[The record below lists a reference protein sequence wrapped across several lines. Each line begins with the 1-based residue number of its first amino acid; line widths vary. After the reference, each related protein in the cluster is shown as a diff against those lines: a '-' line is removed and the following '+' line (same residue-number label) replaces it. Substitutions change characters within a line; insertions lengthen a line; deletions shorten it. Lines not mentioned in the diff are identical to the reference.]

1 MAKIHNNGGV
11 IGKTL
16 DFNSSDAY
24 TTGSSNKKNS
34 GIWNLSAAVPEPP
47 IPPDYTT
54 FSSYSFSSLNEG
66 TAYNFAV
73 PITDAPP
80 AGTTVTV
87 TASGYTDGGFGASQ
101 FDTAVFNSSGEL
113 TFGFT
118 FPADNTTEGN
128 QTITFTL
135 AATDSAGNATGSA
148 TNTTTLIDTS
158 KTVAYEITSVSDST
172 PNEGNLVEVQFR
184 VSNSTETLYWTTTAG
199 SSDVNPVSGSSSW
212 FSTTTVGNDT
222 WYNHAVTIFIIADS
236 LTEGNEQF
244 TFYLRTGSTSGTIQD
259 SINYTIQDTSKSLL
273 YGVYAVSD
281 STPDE
286 GTTPY
291 VDFYVTNSAPTMY
304 WSIDS
309 GTSDFG
315 TGSGSVNYYTTVSN
329 YPSTNNTAYI
339 YRVNLSV
346 TADATTEGN
355 ENHTVRFRTT
365 STSGTIRA
373 SQVLTVQDT
382 SIEPVDTSWTLQ
394 NVTYNGSPINF
405 FYVGAQETA
414 PSGIF
419 FKPDGTK
426 MYVIGSV
433 GDDVNEYNLS
443 SAWDVSTASYV
454 QQKSIGSQETAPTG
468 IFFKPDGTKMY
479 VVGIVGDDVNEYN
492 LSSAWNVSTASYVR
506 NFSVQAQD
514 GIPTDI
520 SFKPDGTKMYIV
532 GSSGREVNEYNL
544 SSAWNIS
551 TASYVQTFSIATQE
565 TGPGAL
571 FFKPDGT
578 KMYIT
583 GSTGDDVNE
592 YNLSSAWNISTA
604 SYVQNF
610 SIAAQETSPQGIFFK
625 PDGTKMYIVGS
636 GSDTVFQYTVSTPWN
651 VTTSNYIYP
660 TNAYFRIADQELSP
674 QGIFFKPDGTKMY
687 VTGALGDD
695 VNEYNLSSA
704 WNISTASYLQT
715 FSVNAQDTSPSALFF
730 KPDGTKMYVVGSSGD
745 DVNEYNLSSAWN
757 VSTASY
763 LQTFSVAA
771 QDTIPLGIFFKPDGT
786 KMYIVGSLGDIVN
799 EYNLSSAWNVST
811 ASYLQNFSIAAQETS
826 PQGIFF
832 KPDGTKMYV
841 VGSSGDDVNE
851 YNLGTA
857 WNVSTASYVRNFSVE
872 PQEFVPADIF
882 FKPDGEKMY
891 IIGSASDAVLEYDLV

>member
-315 TGSGSVNYYTTVSN
+315 TGSGSVNFYTTVSN

-346 TADATTEGN
+346 TEDATTEGN

-365 STSGTIRA
+365 STSGTIQA

-382 SIEPVDTSWTLQ
+382 SVAPVDTSWTLE
-394 NVTYNGSPINF
+394 NATYSGSPVNSF
-405 FYVGAQETA
+405 RVAPQETL
-414 PSGIF
+414 PQEIF

-426 MYVIGSV
+426 MYILGSV

-443 SAWDVSTASYV
+443 TAWDVSTASYLQRFSV
-454 QQKSIGSQETAPTG
+454 SAQETTPTG

-479 VVGIVGDDVNEYN
+479 ITGSAGDDVNEYN
-492 LSSAWNVSTASYVR
+492 LSTAWNISTASYLQT
-506 NFSVQAQD
+506 FSVAAQQLSPS
-514 GIPTDI
+514 GLF
-520 SFKPDGTKMYIV
+520 FKPDGTKMYIT
-532 GSSGREVNEYNL
+532 GSSGDVVNEYNL

-551 TASYVQTFSIATQE
+551 TASHLQTFSVAAQDTFPQAIFFKPDGTKMYIVGASGDDVNEYNLSTAWNISTASYVQNKSVSAQDTSP
-565 TGPGAL
+565 TGI

-583 GSTGDDVNE
+583 GS
-592 YNLSSAWNISTA
+592 NL
-604 SYVQNF
+604 
-610 SIAAQETSPQGIFFK
+610 
-625 PDGTKMYIVGS
+625 
-636 GSDTVFQYTVSTPWN
+636 DTVFQYTLSTPWN

-660 TNAYFRIADQELSP
+660 TNGYFKAGNESTPTD
-674 QGIFFKPDGTKMY
+674 IFFKPDGTRMY
-687 VTGALGDD
+687 IIGISGRT
-695 VNEYNLSSA
+695 VNEYSLSTA
-704 WNISTASYLQT
+704 WSISTASYVRDKT
-715 FSVNAQDTSPSALFF
+715 VDAQDTSPTGLFF
-730 KPDGTKMYVVGSSGD
+730 KPDGTKMYTVGASGD
-745 DVNEYNLSSAWN
+745 SVSEYNLSIAWQVN
-757 VSTASY
+757 LAVFF
-763 LQTFSVAA
+763 QNFSVAA
-771 QDTIPLGIFFKPDGT
+771 QETNPAAVFFKPDGT
-786 KMYIVGSLGDIVN
+786 KMYIVG
-799 EYNLSSAWNVST
+799 
-811 ASYLQNFSIAAQETS
+811 
-826 PQGIFF
+826 P
-832 KPDGTKMYV
+832 
-841 VGSSGDDVNE
+841 SGDDVNE
-851 YNLGTA
+851 YNLSTAWNVSTASYVQAKSISSQETNPTGIFFKDDGTKMYITGSIGDDVNEYNLSTA
-857 WNVSTASYVRNFSVE
+857 WNVSTASYVRNFSVVDQAIA
-872 PQEFVPADIF
+872 PRGIF

-891 IIGSASDAVLEYDLV
+891 IVGSISDAVWEYDLV